1 MTASSR
7 RIAVLRRTAWICAG
21 LVLSIVGLSA
31 SIRLSANGLG
41 CAPWPQCYGQAAGAS
56 GTTIEVLR
64 VLHRVSAVLLLPL
77 LLVLVMGG
85 FSRGTERWPQRW
97 LAVAAVA
104 IALALAVL
112 GRWTT
117 GARVPAITLGNL
129 LGGLL
134 LLAVCARMALAD
146 RADWPGSALLS
157 RKTRRWLRW
166 SAFAL
171 LLQVA
176 LGGLLSGTLAGPS
189 CSSLL
194 HCPLPQALHWKVLNP
209 WQPPPL
215 DLTTLTFNPQG
226 ALLHWLHRGMAIVG
240 GVAALLAARALRRD
254 GWPRISAVLFGLV
267 LAEAALGL
275 LLVSAGLPLLIAIG
289 HNLLAALLL
298 ALLLALA

>member
-1 MTASSR
+1 MTASSH
-7 RIAVLRRTAWICAG
+7 RIAVLRRTAWICTG

-85 FSRGTERWPQRW
+85 YSRSTERWPQRW
-97 LAVAAVA
+97 LAVVAVV

-112 GRWTT
+112 GRWTA

-134 LLAVCARMALAD
+134 LLAVCARMALAG
-146 RADWPGSALLS
+146 RASWPGPARLS
-157 RKTRRWLRW
+157 RGSRRWLRW
-166 SAFAL
+166 GAFAL

-176 LGGLLSGTLAGPS
+176 LGGLLSGALAGLS
-189 CSSLL
+189 CASLL
-194 HCPLPQALHWKVLNP
+194 HCPLPQALNWEILNP
-209 WQPPPL
+209 WQPPL
-215 DLTTLTFNPQG
+215 DLTPSTFRPQG
-226 ALLHWLHRGMAIVG
+226 ALLHWLHRGMAIVSG
-240 GVAALLAARALRRD
+240 MSALLAARALRRD
-254 GWPRISAVLFGLV
+254 GWPRIGAALFALV
-267 LAEAALGL
+267 LAEATLGL
-275 LLVSAGLPLLIAIG
+275 LLVSAGLPLLIAIA
-289 HNLLAALLL
+289 HNLFAALLL
-298 ALLLALA
+298 ALLLALV

>member
-1 MTASSR
+1 MTTASH

-41 CAPWPQCYGQAAGAS
+41 CVPWPQCYGHAAGAS

-85 FSRGTERWPQRW
+85 YSRNAERWPQRG
-97 LAVAAVA
+97 LAVVAVA

-112 GRWTT
+112 GRWTA

-134 LLAVCARMALAD
+134 LLAVCARMALV
-146 RADWPGSALLS
+146 GSATWPDSAQHS
-157 RKTRRWLRW
+157 RGTRRWLRW

-176 LGGLLSGTLAGPS
+176 LGGLVSGALAGPS

-194 HCPLPQALHWKVLNP
+194 HCPLPQPLNWEVLNP
-209 WQPPPL
+209 WQSPPL
-215 DLTTLTFNPQG
+215 DLTTSTFNPQG
-226 ALLHWLHRGMAIVG
+226 ALLHWLHRGMAIVS
-240 GVAALLAARALRRD
+240 GVSALLAARALRRD
-254 GWPRISAVLFGLV
+254 GWPRTCAVLFALV

-275 LLVSAGLPLLIAIG
+275 LLVSAGLPLLIAIA